1 MSDKNITAGY
11 FAANLAPMLAP
22 NKCLGI
28 DIPLST
34 ILWPKMLSIKFN
46 GTRGTTAGARWR
58 SRSGKDVRM
67 AKHIEEMFQPIL
79 DYSVANKVVLDGEFN
94 SSSHNTVGQTLS
106 IMAGTIP
113 CPPDF
118 KFKCFYELPCDIWN
132 TKVKAEM
139 QDVIP
144 MSDPSIPRL
153 YMVGQTFIGS
163 TGEFENYVEKY
174 RTRGIEGFMLLD
186 PGASYKHN
194 PRCTVKEQILL
205 KYKYYSD
212 KEDGKVVGLIP
223 RMERR
228 ADAEQRLGRN
238 GYAEQYKTK
247 DSHIATDIAG
257 CMIVELEN
265 GERIHSPFPLDYPLS
280 KRQQIHAHFGTG
292 FAHDIKGEWISF
304 RRLACEDR
312 GKPVAI
318 KGVEF
323 RDSKD

>member
-28 DIPLST
+28 DIPLNT
-34 ILWPKMLSIKFN
+34 ILWPMLLSTKFN
-46 GTRGTTAGARWR
+46 GIRGTTAGGQWR
-58 SRSGKDVRM
+58 SRTGKPVRM
-67 AKHIEEMFQPIL
+67 AEHIATMLQPIL
-79 DYSVANKVVLDGEFN
+79 DYSVENRVVLDGEFN
-94 SSSHNTVGQTLS
+94 SNSHNTVGQTMS
-106 IMAGTIP
+106 ILAGTVP

-118 KFKCFYELPCDIWN
+118 QFKCFYEMPCDIWN
-132 TKVKAEM
+132 TKVKAPM
-139 QDVIP
+139 SDVIP
-144 MSDPSIPRL
+144 MADPGIPRL
-153 YMVGQTFIGS
+153 YMVPQLMIHS
-163 TGEFENYVEKY
+163 TGEFENYVDKY
-174 RTRGIEGFMLLD
+174 KTRGIEGFMLLA
-186 PGASYKHN
+186 PGAYYKHHS
-194 PRCTVKEQILL
+194 RTTIREQILL

-212 KEDGKVVGLIP
+212 KEDGKVIGLVP

-228 ADAEQRLGRN
+228 ADAEQRQGRN
-238 GYAEQYKTK
+238 GYSEQYKTK
-247 DSHIATDIAG
+247 DSHVPTDIAG
-257 CMIVELEN
+257 CMIVKLEN
-265 GERIHSPFPLDYPLS
+265 GETIHSPFPLDYPLT

-292 FAHDIKGEWISF
+292 FAHDIQGAWISF